1 MIQLLNTGQTDS
13 SQDESSNHIGSKAIA
28 RQPESVQ
35 MMTSLSPNGM
45 SVTEGLT
52 LQEGKPMNTNFNFT
66 DGLMIVFLSTGL
78 QLGCV
83 VDNPG
88 ADAGM
93 DSANDTSIV
102 SAMLDAGMED
112 RDAGQTVDAGRTDIA
127 DQMIPHDV
135 SIPPLDASP

>member
-1 MIQLLNTGQTDS
+1 
-13 SQDESSNHIGSKAIA
+13 
-28 RQPESVQ
+28 
-35 MMTSLSPNGM
+35 
-45 SVTEGLT
+45 
-52 LQEGKPMNTNFNFT
+52 MNTNFNFT

-135 SIPPLDASP
+135 SIPHSTHLPLNPISQLIRLYLSICGPRPNRYSAMSTLNLMHPSRKAFTTKPVHLTFLV

>member
-1 MIQLLNTGQTDS
+1 
-13 SQDESSNHIGSKAIA
+13 
-28 RQPESVQ
+28 
-35 MMTSLSPNGM
+35 
-45 SVTEGLT
+45 
-52 LQEGKPMNTNFNFT
+52 MNTNFNFT

-83 VDNPG
+83 VVAMAPMR
-88 ADAGM
+88 AWILQT
-93 DSANDTSIV
+93 TSIV

-135 SIPPLDASP
+135 SIPHSTHLLTQSRN